1 MNDVSRF
8 IDGFGRFRERYFTAD
23 LELYNQLSQGQ
34 QPKALVIACCDS
46 RADPA
51 IITDCDPG
59 ELFVVRNVANLVP
72 PYETGGGVH
81 GVSSALEFGVR
92 SLEVEHI
99 IVMGHARCGGISAL
113 MRGAQATPDAEFLG
127 PWMRI
132 AQQARDEVLS
142 QMAAKPFAVQ
152 VQALEQ
158 AAILVSLRNLKTF
171 PWIQERVEAGR
182 LQLHGWYFDLVHGA
196 LWGYS
201 ADNGRFE
208 PLVHGTAEPAEP
220 HAAQ

>member
-81 GVSSALEFGVR
+81 GVSAALEFGVR
-92 SLEVEHI
+92 SLAVEHI

-132 AQQARDEVLS
+132 ARNARDEVLS
-142 QMAAKPFAVQ
+142 QMATAPFEVQ

-171 PWIQERVEAGR
+171 PWILERVEAGR

-201 ADNGRFE
+201 ADNDRFE
-208 PLVHGTAEPAEP
+208 PLVHGTAAPAEP